1 MAAPDVAA
9 ILRAGGH
16 RVTGPRR
23 AVWRALSESQGHL
36 TADELAERVARID
49 ATVNLASVYRSL
61 SLFEELDLVRQSR
74 LAGDQASRWE
84 LAHPDEHFH
93 LVCRTCGTVDHHRG
107 TLVQSVRD
115 HLASGHGFDAESVEL
130 SVTGV
135 CADCA
140 DGP

>member
-1 MAAPDVAA
+1 M
-9 ILRAGGH
+9 
-16 RVTGPRR
+16 
-23 AVWRALSESQGHL
+23 WRALSESQGHL